1 MSYYFWI
8 NILSISVPLIVSFD
22 RRLKFHHHWKYLFP
36 AMLGTM
42 AVFIP
47 WDIYKTDSGVWGFNP
62 EHIQGIYI
70 FNLPVEEWLFF
81 IAIPY
86 ACLFTYHSF
95 EYLIKKDYL
104 GSYAGI
110 ITSVLIF
117 VLVVVAVLNPMRTY
131 TFVTFL
137 AAAVFL
143 TLHLFV
149 FKTGYLGSFYVMYF
163 ATLIPFF
170 IVNGALTGMF
180 TAEPVVWY
188 DDSRNLGIR
197 LGTIPIEDAVYGL
210 LMLLMNTSIYEWM
223 RSRHL
228 RKSPISGEA
237 LHEEQISG

>member
-8 NILSISVPLIVSFD
+8 NLLSISAPLIVSFD
-22 RRLKFHHHWKYLFP
+22 RRLKFYLNWKYLLP
-36 AMLGTM
+36 AMVGTM

-47 WDIYKTDSGVWGFNP
+47 WDVYKTASGVWGFNP
-62 EHIQGIYI
+62 DHIQGNYI

-95 EYLIKKDYL
+95 GYLIKKDYL
-104 GSYAGI
+104 GPYAKA
-110 ITSVLIF
+110 ITAVLVLI
-117 VLVVVAVLNPMRTY
+117 LLIVAIFNPERTY

-143 TLHLFV
+143 TFHLFV
-149 FKTGYLGSFYVMYF
+149 FNADYLGRFYVMYF

-188 DDSRNLGIR
+188 DDSRNLGLR
-197 LGTIPIEDAVYGL
+197 LGTIPIEDMIYGL
-210 LMLLMNTSIYEWM
+210 LMLLLNTSIYEWL
-223 RSRHL
+223 RSRDLKKIIHQDYGVH
-228 RKSPISGEA
+228 PE
-237 LHEEQISG
+237 

>member
-8 NILSISVPLIVSFD
+8 NLLSISVPFLAGFD
-22 RRLKFHHHWKYLFP
+22 KRLKFYRNWKYLFP

-42 AVFIP
+42 LVFIP
-47 WDIYKTDSGVWGFNP
+47 WDVYKTASGVWGFNP
-62 EHIQGIYI
+62 DHLQGIYI
-70 FNLPVEEWLFF
+70 FNLPVEEWIFF

-86 ACLFTYHSF
+86 ACLFTYHAF

-104 GSYAGI
+104 GSSAKA
-110 ITSVLIF
+110 ITAVFILI
-117 VLVVVAVLNPMRTY
+117 LLIVAVLNPDRTY

-149 FKTGYLGSFYVMYF
+149 FKADYLGRFYVMYF

-180 TAEPVVWY
+180 SAEPVVWY
-188 DDSRNLGIR
+188 DDTRNLGIR
-197 LGTIPIEDAVYGL
+197 LGTIPIEDTVYGL
-210 LMLLMNTSIYEWM
+210 LMLLMNTTIYEW
-223 RSRHL
+223 L
-228 RKSPISGEA
+228 RYKDKKIMVEKDSVIQSE
-237 LHEEQISG
+237 

>member
-8 NILSISVPLIVSFD
+8 NLLSISVPLIVSFE
-22 RRLKFHHHWKYLFP
+22 RRLKFHHQWKYLFP
-36 AMLGTM
+36 AMAATM
-42 AVFIP
+42 LVFIP
-47 WDIYKTDSGVWGFNP
+47 WDVYKTASGVWGFNP
-62 EHIQGIYI
+62 DYLQGFYI

-95 EYLIKKDYL
+95 EYLIKKDYV
-104 GSYAGI
+104 GPYAKA
-110 ITSVLIF
+110 ITAALVLMLLIVAIF
-117 VLVVVAVLNPMRTY
+117 NPERTY

-137 AAAVFL
+137 TASVFL

-149 FKTGYLGSFYVMYF
+149 FKADYLGRFYVMYF

-180 TAEPVVWY
+180 TPEPVVWY

-197 LGTIPIEDAVYGL
+197 LGTIPVEDTVYGL
-210 LMLLMNTSIYEWM
+210 LMLLMNTTVYEW
-223 RSRHL
+223 L
-228 RKSPISGEA
+228 RKRDIKTMPQTKAQVS
-237 LHEEQISG
+237 

>member
-8 NILSISVPLIVSFD
+8 NLLSISVPFLAGFD
-22 RRLKFHHHWKYLFP
+22 KRLTFYRNWKYLFP

-42 AVFIP
+42 LVFIP
-47 WDIYKTDSGVWGFNP
+47 WDVYKTASGVWGFNP
-62 EHIQGIYI
+62 DHLQGIFI
-70 FNLPVEEWLFF
+70 FNLPVEECVFF

-86 ACLFTYHSF
+86 ACLFTYHAF

-104 GSYAGI
+104 GSSAKA
-110 ITSVLIF
+110 ITAVFILI
-117 VLVVVAVLNPMRTY
+117 LLIVAALNPDRTY

-149 FKTGYLGSFYVMYF
+149 FKADYLGRFYVMYF

-180 TAEPVVWY
+180 SAEPVVWY
-188 DDSRNLGIR
+188 DDTRNLGIR
-197 LGTIPIEDAVYGL
+197 LGTIPIEDTVYGL
-210 LMLLMNTSIYEWM
+210 LMLLMNTTIYEW
-223 RSRHL
+223 L
-228 RKSPISGEA
+228 RYKDKKIMVEKDSVIQSE
-237 LHEEQISG
+237 

>member
-8 NILSISVPLIVSFD
+8 NLLSISVPFLAGFD
-22 RRLKFHHHWKYLFP
+22 KRLKFYRNWKYLFP

-47 WDIYKTDSGVWGFNP
+47 WDVYKTASGVWGFNP
-62 EHIQGIYI
+62 DHLQGIYI

-95 EYLIKKDYL
+95 EYLIKKDHL
-104 GSYAGI
+104 GPYAKA
-110 ITSVLIF
+110 ITAALVLI
-117 VLVVVAVLNPMRTY
+117 LLIVAIFNPERTY

-149 FKTGYLGSFYVMYF
+149 FKADYLGRFYVMYF

-180 TAEPVVWY
+180 SAEPVVWY
-188 DDSRNLGIR
+188 DDTRNLGIR
-197 LGTIPIEDAVYGL
+197 LGTIPIEDTVYGL
-210 LMLLMNTSIYEWM
+210 LMLLMNTTIYEW
-223 RSRHL
+223 L
-228 RKSPISGEA
+228 RRRDTKKIILKG
-237 LHEEQISG
+237 